1 MATETS
7 CPTDGTSIRFSSR
20 LCESVSM
27 KQGSFDLS
35 SLMNRRI
42 LVMLPLGFVSGL
54 PLALTSGTLQAWLT
68 VEGVDLKTIGIF
80 TMVGLPYTLKFLWA
94 PVMDRVVPPWLGR
107 RRGWMVVTQLCV
119 AISLMLMAAT
129 NPKIHPGWLA
139 AYAVLVAF
147 LSASLDIVFDAYR
160 TDTLQA
166 HERGLGA
173 AVWVNGYR
181 VALLVAGA
189 GALMLADSI
198 GWQATYLVMAALMLA
213 GVATI
218 FVSPEPSVVADA
230 PKSLKEAVGAPLAE
244 FFSRSH
250 ALGFLAVIVLYKL
263 GDAFASALQTA
274 FLIGGLGF
282 SATEVG
288 AVKGL
293 GIFATL
299 LGAFVGG
306 LLMTRSG
313 LVRSLLIFGVLQAV
327 SNLGFVVLALAGKN
341 SMVLTAAVVIENVT
355 GGMGTAAFVAL
366 VMSLCDPRYTAT
378 QFALLSSLE
387 ALGRVFAGR
396 PSADLVSL
404 VGWTQFF
411 VLTVV
416 VALPGLWAV
425 WRIRHSIEPEQKAVA
440 YPAVVEPAASPVSK

>member
-1 MATETS
+1 
-7 CPTDGTSIRFSSR
+7 
-20 LCESVSM
+20 M
-27 KQGSFDLS
+27 KQSSFDVV

-80 TMVGLPYTLKFLWA
+80 TLVGLPYTLKFLWA

-107 RRGWMVVTQLCV
+107 RRGWMVLTQLCV
-119 AISLMLMAAT
+119 AIALGLMALT

-147 LSASLDIVFDAYR
+147 LAASLDIVFDAYR
-160 TDTLQA
+160 TDTLEP

-181 VALLVAGA
+181 IALLASGA
-189 GALMLADSI
+189 GALALADYV
-198 GWQATYLVMAALMLA
+198 GWQMTYLAMAAVMLG
-213 GVATI
+213 GVGI
-218 FVSPEPSVVADA
+218 VLFSPNPTVGADA
-230 PKSLKEAVGAPLAE
+230 PKSLKEAVGAPLVE
-244 FFSRSH
+244 FFARPT
-250 ALGFLAVIVLYKL
+250 AVGFLAVIVLYKL

-299 LGAFVGG
+299 IGAFVGG
-306 LLMTRSG
+306 LLMTKSG
-313 LVRSLLIFGVLQAV
+313 LLRSLLIFGVLQAV
-327 SNLGFVVLALAGKN
+327 SNLGFVVLSLMGK
-341 SMVLTAAVVIENVT
+341 SSAMLTAAVVIENVT

-396 PSADLVSL
+396 PSADLVEM

-425 WRIRHSIEPEQKAVA
+425 WRVRRSIEPEQQRGTPVPILKPVA
-440 YPAVVEPAASPVSK
+440 SQVSE

>member
-1 MATETS
+1 
-7 CPTDGTSIRFSSR
+7 
-20 LCESVSM
+20 V
-27 KQGSFDLS
+27 KQRAFDLTDF
-35 SLMNRRI
+35 MNRRI

-80 TMVGLPYTLKFLWA
+80 TLVGLPYTLKFLWA
-94 PVMDRVVPPWLGR
+94 PVMDQVVPPWLGR
-107 RRGWMVVTQLCV
+107 RRGWMVLTQLCV
-119 AISLMLMAAT
+119 AIALGLMALT

-139 AYAVLVAF
+139 AYALLVAF
-147 LSASLDIVFDAYR
+147 LAASLDIVFDAYR
-160 TDTLQA
+160 TDTLRP

-181 VALLVAGA
+181 IALLASGA
-189 GALMLADSI
+189 GALALADYV
-198 GWQATYLVMAALMLA
+198 GWQVTYLAMAAVMVA
-213 GVATI
+213 GVGITLT
-218 FVSPEPSVVADA
+218 SPDPTVVANA
-230 PKSLKEAVGAPLAE
+230 PKNLKEAVGAPLAE
-244 FFSRSH
+244 FFSRPM
-250 ALGFLAVIVLYKL
+250 AWGLLAVIVLYKL

-313 LVRSLLIFGVLQAV
+313 LLRSLLIFGALQAV
-327 SNLGFVVLALAGKN
+327 SNLGFVALALIGK
-341 SMVLTAAVVIENVT
+341 SSGMLTVAVVIENVT

-396 PSADLVSL
+396 PSADIVAL

-425 WRIRHSIEPEQKAVA
+425 WRIRRFIEPEQKTAVHSVIQ
-440 YPAVVEPAASPVSK
+440 PTASPISN

>member
-1 MATETS
+1 
-7 CPTDGTSIRFSSR
+7 
-20 LCESVSM
+20 M
-27 KQGSFDLS
+27 KQSSFDVA

-80 TMVGLPYTLKFLWA
+80 TLVGLPYTLKFLWA

-107 RRGWMVVTQLCV
+107 RRGWMVLTQLCV
-119 AISLMLMAAT
+119 AASLVLMAMT

-147 LSASLDIVFDAYR
+147 LAASLDIVFDAYR
-160 TDTLQA
+160 TDTLQP

-181 VALLVAGA
+181 IALLASGA
-189 GALMLADSI
+189 GALALADFV
-198 GWQATYLVMAALMLA
+198 GWQMTYLAMAAVMVA
-213 GVATI
+213 GVVITL
-218 FVSPEPSVVADA
+218 VSPDPTVVANA

-244 FFSRSH
+244 FFSRPT
-250 ALGFLAVIVLYKL
+250 ALGFLAVIILYKL

-306 LLMTRSG
+306 LLMTRTG
-313 LVRSLLIFGVLQAV
+313 LVRSLLFFGVLQAV

-341 SMVLTAAVVIENVT
+341 SAVLTAAVVIENVT

-396 PSADLVSL
+396 PSADLVAM
-404 VGWTQFF
+404 VGWTQFY
-411 VLTVV
+411 VLTVA

-425 WRIRHSIEPEQKAVA
+425 WRVRRSIEPEQKASVDA
-440 YPAVVEPAASPVSK
+440 SVMEPSAVPVSK

>member
-1 MATETS
+1 
-7 CPTDGTSIRFSSR
+7 
-20 LCESVSM
+20 M
-27 KQGSFDLS
+27 KQSSFDVV

-80 TMVGLPYTLKFLWA
+80 TLVGLPYTLKFLWA

-107 RRGWMVVTQLCV
+107 RRGWMVLTQLCV
-119 AISLMLMAAT
+119 AIALGLMALT
-129 NPKIHPGWLA
+129 DPKIHPGWMA
-139 AYAVLVAF
+139 GYAVLVAF
-147 LSASLDIVFDAYR
+147 LAASLDIVFDAYR
-160 TDTLQA
+160 TDTLQP

-181 VALLVAGA
+181 IALLASGA
-189 GALMLADSI
+189 GALALADYV
-198 GWQATYLVMAALMLA
+198 GWQATYLGMAAVMIV
-213 GVATI
+213 GVVITL
-218 FVSPEPSVVADA
+218 VSPDPTRVADA
-230 PKSLKEAVGAPLAE
+230 PKSLREAIGAPLAE
-244 FFSRSH
+244 FFSRPT
-250 ALGFLAVIVLYKL
+250 ALGFLAVIIFYKL

-299 LGAFVGG
+299 IGAFIGG

-313 LVRSLLIFGVLQAV
+313 LLRSLLIFGVLQAV
-327 SNLGFVVLALAGKN
+327 SNLGFVVLSVVGK
-341 SMVLTAAVVIENVT
+341 SQAMLTAAVVIENVT

-396 PSADLVSL
+396 PSADLVAM

-416 VALPGLWAV
+416 VALPGLWAI
-425 WRIRHSIEPEQKAVA
+425 WRVRRSIEPEQKAA
-440 YPAVVEPAASPVSK
+440 AQTAMMEPSASPVSK

>member
-1 MATETS
+1 
-7 CPTDGTSIRFSSR
+7 
-20 LCESVSM
+20 M
-27 KQGSFDLS
+27 KQGAFDLTG
-35 SLMNRRI
+35 LMNRRI
-42 LVMLPLGFVSGL
+42 LVMLPLGFASGL

-94 PVMDRVVPPWLGR
+94 PVMDRVIPPWLGR
-107 RRGWMVVTQLCV
+107 RRGWMVLTLLCV
-119 AISLMLMAAT
+119 AIGLVLMAAT
-129 NPKIHPGWLA
+129 NPRVHPGWMA
-139 AYAVLVAF
+139 AYALLVAF
-147 LSASLDIVFDAYR
+147 LAASLDIVFDAYR
-160 TDTLQA
+160 TETLRS

-181 VALLVAGA
+181 IALLASGA
-189 GALMLADSI
+189 GALVLADHV
-198 GWQATYLVMAALMLA
+198 GWQMTYLAMAAVMLA
-213 GVATI
+213 GLFMVLI
-218 FVSPEPSVVADA
+218 SPDPTFAAEA
-230 PKSLKEAVGAPLAE
+230 PKSMMEAVGAPLAE
-244 FFSRSH
+244 FFGRPH
-250 ALGFLAVIVLYKL
+250 ALGFLAVIILYKL
-263 GDAFASALQTA
+263 GDAFASTLQTA

-282 SATEVG
+282 SATDVG

-293 GIFATL
+293 GVFATL
-299 LGAFVGG
+299 FGAFFGG
-306 LLMTRSG
+306 LLMTKSG

-327 SNLGFVVLALAGKN
+327 SNLGFVALAVAGKN
-341 SMVLTAAVVIENVT
+341 ATALTAVIVVENVT

-396 PSADLVSL
+396 PSADVVTL

-425 WRIRHSIEPEQKAVA
+425 WRVRRFLEPEQRT
-440 YPAVVEPAASPVSK
+440 VVRTSLSEPPVTPVSERL

>member
-1 MATETS
+1 
-7 CPTDGTSIRFSSR
+7 
-20 LCESVSM
+20 M
-27 KQGSFDLS
+27 KQGSFDLAA
-35 SLMNRRI
+35 LMNRRV

-68 VEGVDLKTIGIF
+68 VGGVDLKTIGIF

-107 RRGWMVVTQLCV
+107 RRGWMVLTQLCV
-119 AISLMLMAAT
+119 AIGLVLMAAT
-129 NPKIHPGWLA
+129 NPKVHPGWMA
-139 AYAVLVAF
+139 AYAMLVAF
-147 LSASLDIVFDAYR
+147 LAASLDIVFDAYR
-160 TDTLQA
+160 TDTLHPQ
-166 HERGLGA
+166 ERGLGA

-181 VALLVAGA
+181 IALLASGA
-189 GALMLADSI
+189 GALVLADHV
-198 GWQATYLVMAALMLA
+198 GWQMTYLTMAAVMLA
-213 GVATI
+213 GSFIVLISPDPTFVA
-218 FVSPEPSVVADA
+218 EA
-230 PKSLKEAVGAPLAE
+230 PKSMKEAVGAPLAE
-244 FFSRSH
+244 FFGRPH
-250 ALGFLAVIVLYKL
+250 ALGFLAVIILYKL

-282 SATEVG
+282 SATDVG

-293 GIFATL
+293 GVFATL
-299 LGAFVGG
+299 LGAFWGG
-306 LLMTRSG
+306 LLMIRSG

-327 SNLGFVVLALAGKN
+327 SNLGFVALAVAGKN
-341 SMVLTAAVVIENVT
+341 GTALTAVIVVENVT

-396 PSADLVSL
+396 PSADVVAL

-425 WRIRHSIEPEQKAVA
+425 WRIRHSIEPEQKV
-440 YPAVVEPAASPVSK
+440 AASTDVKESVATPISN

>member
-1 MATETS
+1 
-7 CPTDGTSIRFSSR
+7 
-20 LCESVSM
+20 M
-27 KQGSFDLS
+27 KHGSFDLTG
-35 SLMNRRI
+35 LMNRRI
-42 LVMLPLGFVSGL
+42 LVMLPLGFASGL

-80 TMVGLPYTLKFLWA
+80 TLVGLPYTLKFLWA

-107 RRGWMVVTQLCV
+107 RRGWMVLTQLCV
-119 AISLMLMAAT
+119 AVGLGLMAAT
-129 NPKIHPGWLA
+129 NPRIHPGWLA
-139 AYAVLVAF
+139 AYALLVAF
-147 LSASLDIVFDAYR
+147 LAASLDIVFDAYR
-160 TDTLQA
+160 TETLRP

-181 VALLVAGA
+181 IALLASGA
-189 GALMLADSI
+189 GALVLADYI
-198 GWQATYLVMAALMLA
+198 GWQMTYLAMAVVMLA
-213 GVATI
+213 GMVI
-218 FVSPEPSVVADA
+218 VLVSPAPTLVADA

-244 FFSRSH
+244 FFARPH
-250 ALGFLAVIVLYKL
+250 AWGFLAVIILYKL
-263 GDAFASALQTA
+263 GDAFASTLQTA

-282 SATEVG
+282 SATDVG

-293 GIFATL
+293 GVFATL
-299 LGAFVGG
+299 LGAFFGG

-313 LVRSLLIFGVLQAV
+313 LVRSLLLFGVLQAV
-327 SNLGFVVLALAGKN
+327 SNLGFVALALAGKN
-341 SMVLTAAVVIENVT
+341 ATVLTAAVVIENVT

-366 VMSLCDPRYTAT
+366 VMSLCNPRYTAT

-396 PSADLVSL
+396 PSADVVAM

-425 WRIRHSIEPEQKAVA
+425 WRIRRVLDPDQ
-440 YPAVVEPAASPVSK
+440 PAPPRTSVMDPQSQGSDERSQGKLIG

>member
-1 MATETS
+1 
-7 CPTDGTSIRFSSR
+7 
-20 LCESVSM
+20 M
-27 KQGSFDLS
+27 KQGSFDLA
-35 SLMNRRI
+35 SLINRRL

-80 TMVGLPYTLKFLWA
+80 TLVGLPYTLKFLWA

-107 RRGWMVVTQLCV
+107 RRGWMVLTQLCV
-119 AISLMLMAAT
+119 AAGLGLMAAT
-129 NPKIHPGWLA
+129 NPKLHPGWLA

-147 LSASLDIVFDAYR
+147 LAASLDIVFDAYR
-160 TDTLQA
+160 TDTLQP

-181 VALLVAGA
+181 IALLASGA
-189 GALMLADSI
+189 GALALADYV
-198 GWQATYLVMAALMLA
+198 GWQMTYLAMAAIMVA
-213 GVATI
+213 GVVI
-218 FVSPEPSVVADA
+218 VLVSPSPTFVAEA

-244 FFSRSH
+244 FFSRPT

-282 SATEVG
+282 SSTEVG

-313 LVRSLLIFGVLQAV
+313 LVRSLLLFGVLQAV
-327 SNLGFVVLALAGKN
+327 SNLGFVVLALVGKDPTA
-341 SMVLTAAVVIENVT
+341 LTAAVVIENVT

-396 PSADLVSL
+396 PSADIVAL

-411 VLTVV
+411 ALTVV

-425 WRIRHSIEPEQKAVA
+425 WRIRRSLEPEQNGVGQ
-440 YPAVVEPAASPVSK
+440 PSVLEPDASPVTK

>member
-1 MATETS
+1 
-7 CPTDGTSIRFSSR
+7 
-20 LCESVSM
+20 M
-27 KQGSFDLS
+27 KQGSFDLAA
-35 SLMNRRI
+35 LMNRRI
-42 LVMLPLGFVSGL
+42 LVMLPLGFASGL

-94 PVMDRVVPPWLGR
+94 PLMDRIVPPWLGR
-107 RRGWMVVTQLCV
+107 RRGWMVLTQLCV
-119 AISLMLMAAT
+119 AIGLVLMAAT
-129 NPKIHPGWLA
+129 NPTLHAGWLA

-160 TDTLQA
+160 TDTLHP

-181 VALLVAGA
+181 IALLASGA
-189 GALMLADSI
+189 GALVLADYVGWQMTYVMLA
-198 GWQATYLVMAALMLA
+198 AVMVM
-213 GVATI
+213 GVGVVL
-218 FVSPEPSVVADA
+218 VSPDPTVVGEA
-230 PKSLKEAVGAPLAE
+230 PKSLKEAVGAPLME
-244 FFSRSH
+244 FFARPT
-250 ALGFLAVIVLYKL
+250 AWGFLAVIVLYKL

-282 SATEVG
+282 SATDVG
-288 AVKGL
+288 TVKGL
-293 GIFATL
+293 GVFATL
-299 LGAFVGG
+299 LGAFIGG

-313 LVRSLLIFGVLQAV
+313 LVRSLLIFGGLQAV
-327 SNLGFVVLALAGKN
+327 SNLGFVVLAVVGKN
-341 SMVLTAAVVIENVT
+341 AAVLTAAIVIENVT

-396 PSADLVSL
+396 PSADIVGL

-425 WRIRHSIEPEQKAVA
+425 WRVRHSIEPDQQGSVQT
-440 YPAVVEPAASPVSK
+440 PALKPTVSSVSE

>member
-1 MATETS
+1 MNTPSA
-7 CPTDGTSIRFSSR
+7 GFAA
-20 LCESVSM
+20 
-27 KQGSFDLS
+27 
-35 SLMNRRI
+35 LMNRR
-42 LVMLPLGFVSGL
+42 LAVMLPLGFASGL
-54 PLALTSGTLQAWLT
+54 PLALTAGTLQAWLT

-80 TMVGLPYTLKFLWA
+80 TLVGLPYTLKFLWA
-94 PVMDRVVPPWLGR
+94 PVMDRVVPPWFGR
-107 RRGWMVVTQLCV
+107 RRGWMVLTQLCV
-119 AISLMLMAAT
+119 AIGLGLMAMT
-129 NPKIHPGWLA
+129 SPRSHPEWLA
-139 AYAVLVAF
+139 AYALLVAF

-160 TDTLQA
+160 TDTLQP

-189 GALMLADSI
+189 GALVLADYV
-198 GWQATYLVMAALMLA
+198 GWRLTYLVMAGVMLA
-213 GVATI
+213 GLVTI
-218 FVSPEPSVVADA
+218 IVSPEPTRVADP
-230 PKSLKEAVGAPLAE
+230 PKSLGEAVGAPLME
-244 FFSRSH
+244 FFSRPQ

-263 GDAFASALQTA
+263 GDAFASSLQTA
-274 FLIGGLGF
+274 FLIGGIGF
-282 SATEVG
+282 SATDVG

-293 GIFATL
+293 GILATL
-299 LGAFVGG
+299 LGALVGG
-306 LLMTRSG
+306 VMMTRAG
-313 LVRSLLIFGVLQAV
+313 LVQSLLVFGVLQAV
-327 SNLGFVVLALAGKN
+327 SNLGFVVLAIAGK
-341 SMVLTAAVVIENVT
+341 SPGVLTAAVVIENVT

-396 PSADLVSL
+396 PSADVVEA

-425 WRIRHSIEPEQKAVA
+425 WRLRHQIEQEQRRR
-440 YPAVVEPAASPVSK
+440 SPVLHCAA